1 MTRYD
6 MMKRGGFNSLE
17 EMDEAYRRERERAE
31 KRIAEMKST
40 EKSSI
45 KIIKPGKTKE
55 ELDRIDKAIKRFK
68 CDRCDCVFETD
79 KTVYT
84 SRRGSANEIDYVCTC
99 PNCSDLAHEIFDWN
113 DEDYVG
119 YRK

>member
-6 MMKRGGFNSLE
+6 MMIRGGFNSLE
-17 EMDEAYRRERERAE
+17 EMDEVYRREREGAE
-31 KRIAEMKST
+31 KRLAKMKST
-40 EKSSI
+40 EKNSI

-68 CDRCDCVFETD
+68 CDRCDCIFETD

-84 SRRGSANEIDYVCTC
+84 SRRGSANDIDYVCTC
-99 PNCSDLAHEIFDWN
+99 PNCQSLAYEAFNWE
-113 DEDYVG
+113 DEDFAG